1 MTLIIRGFELVVM
14 DTNTYTDEYVYNTLK
29 AMEINME
36 DYEEEDLEKIRDTI
50 NSFRPRLWP
59 KINSEFPIFYQIR
72 LKKLNM

>member
-29 AMEINME
+29 AMEINTE
-36 DYEEEDLEKIRDTI
+36 DYEEEDIEKIRDTI

-59 KINSEFPIFYQIR
+59 KINSEFPIFYEIR
-72 LKKLNM
+72 LKRLNA